1 MRSSRVERAR
11 IVAGILAIGVVLAA
25 GLALAGGNWP
35 AVEMYSHFVPALLV
49 AALGLGTLTAILHL
63 RAATMAMLAVTV
75 VLTLR
80 AGPYLL
86 PPTDLASPPADASA
100 PMRVTW
106 ANVQNWSTGGE
117 SVTRVLELRP
127 DIAIFTELSGNQVR
141 AIEMAKTDYP
151 FRTPF
156 PRSSAFDV
164 MLLSR
169 WTPRSWSVEFPHGYG
184 YAFVTA
190 RFCDGPARPDDR
202 CTTIVARHAV
212 RPRLPLGFV
221 GQPPVHR
228 DQLLQEGARRAAIH
242 VANGDRVVLVGDLN
256 VTPWSASFRDV
267 LATSGLGDSATM
279 PAEKPRVPLPTW
291 FSIVP
296 GIGLPIDHALV
307 GPGLRIVERRLG
319 PNIGSDH
326 RPLILDLR
334 AVPR

>member
-1 MRSSRVERAR
+1 MWSSRVGRAR
-11 IVAGILAIGVVLAA
+11 VVAGILAIGVVLAT
-25 GLALAGGNWP
+25 GLAIAGGGWP
-35 AVEMYSHFVPALLV
+35 TVELYSHFVPALLV
-49 AALGLGTLTAILHL
+49 AALGLGTLTAILRL
-63 RAATMAMLAVTV
+63 RAATLAMLAATLA
-75 VLTLR
+75 LTLR

-86 PPTDLASPPADASA
+86 PPTGLAPPPADAPA
-100 PMRVTW
+100 PMRLAW

-117 SVTRVLELRP
+117 SIARVLERRP
-127 DIAIFTELSGNQVR
+127 DIAIFTELSGNQLR
-141 AIEMAKTDYP
+141 AVEMAKPDYP

-190 RFCDGPARPDDR
+190 RFCEDPARPDDR
-202 CTTIVARHAV
+202 CTTIVAQHAV
-212 RPRLPLGFV
+212 RPRLPLGFL
-221 GQPPVHR
+221 GYPPLQR
-228 DQLLQEGARRAAIH
+228 DQLLQEGARRAAVH
-242 VANGDRVVLVGDLN
+242 VANGDRVVLIGDLN

-267 LATSGLGDSATM
+267 LATSGLADSATM
-279 PAEKPRVPLPTW
+279 PAEKPHVPLPTW

-319 PNIGSDH
+319 PDIGSDH